1 MHPWFS
7 AWRGFARRVA
17 ASRHY
22 GHEHAHHCG
31 GGGGGG
37 FGRGRCGG
45 EDDGGGGEQGGFE
58 GFFGGGGPFGVRRPL
73 RFLAYKLGLDE
84 RQVSELAVILDSLKV
99 ERAQAELD
107 LRRTGGAYADLLAA
121 DTFDEAAAS
130 QISAERTRSA
140 ERVQKAVQ
148 AAVAKIHALLAEEQR
163 RRFVYM
169 LRTGLVRL

>member
-17 ASRHY
+17 PSRHY
-22 GHEHAHHCG
+22 GYEGAVC
-31 GGGGGG
+31 GG
-37 FGRGRCGG
+37 FGRGRCGDQDG
-45 EDDGGGGEQGGFE
+45 PGGDGGEPGGGPE
-58 GFFGGGGPFGVRRPL
+58 GFFWGGGPFGVRRPL

-84 RQVSELAVILDSLKV
+84 RQVSELAVILDGLKV

-107 LRRTGGAYADLLAA
+107 LRRTSGGYADLLAA
-121 DTFDEAAAS
+121 ETFDEAAAS
-130 QISAERTRSA
+130 AIAAERTRSA

-148 AAVAKIHALLAEEQR
+148 VAVGKIHVLLAEEQR

>member
-7 AWRGFARRVA
+7 AWRGFARRVHP
-17 ASRHY
+17 S
-22 GHEHAHHCG
+22 HCSSGFGFGPHGGDRGNHCGDG
-31 GGGGGG
+31 GGGGG
-37 FGRGRCGG
+37 
-45 EDDGGGGEQGGFE
+45 DDPE
-58 GFFGGGGPFGVRRPL
+58 GLFGGGGAFGVRRPL

-84 RQVSELAVILDSLKV
+84 RQVSELAMILDGLKM

-107 LRRTGGAYADLLAA
+107 LRRTGSAYADLLAA
-121 DTFDEAAAS
+121 ESFDEAAAS
-130 QISAERTRSA
+130 QIAGERVRSA

-148 AAVAKIHALLAEEQR
+148 TAVSKIHGLFAEEQR

>member
-1 MHPWFS
+1 MMHPLFS
-7 AWRGFARRVA
+7 AWRGLTRRFG
-17 ASRHY
+17 ASQGAGRWC
-22 GHEHAHHCG
+22 GHERAHCG
-31 GGGGGG
+31 GFGGK
-37 FGRGRCGG
+37 GRCGD
-45 EDDGGGGEQGGFE
+45 EGGGEAGGGPE
-58 GFFGGGGPFGVRRPL
+58 SFFWGGGPFGVRRPL

-84 RQVSELAVILDSLKV
+84 RQVSELAVILDGLKV

-130 QISAERTRSA
+130 QIAAERVRSA
-140 ERVQKAVQ
+140 ERVQKSVQ
-148 AAVAKIHALLAEEQR
+148 AAVAKIHALLGEEQR

>member
-22 GHEHAHHCG
+22 GHEHARHC
-31 GGGGGG
+31 GG
-37 FGRGRCGG
+37 FGRGRCGDHD
-45 EDDGGGGEQGGFE
+45 EGGGGEQGGGPE
-58 GFFGGGGPFGVRRPL
+58 SFFWGGGPFGVRRPL

-84 RQVSELAVILDSLKV
+84 RQVSELAVILDGLKV

-107 LRRTGGAYADLLAA
+107 LRRTSGSYADLLAA
-121 DTFDEAAAS
+121 ETFDDAAAA
-130 QISAERTRSA
+130 QIAAERTRSA

-148 AAVAKIHALLAEEQR
+148 VAVGKIHALLAEEQR